1 MLAFI
6 WFIFD
11 DLVAIIAHSAQQFI
25 YPLVFEL
32 GFSLPYSRQLEA
44 EADAVGL
51 KLATKA
57 CFDPRYSV
65 LLWEK
70 MALKVPYTKR

>member
-11 DLVAIIAHSAQQFI
+11 DFVAIIAHTAQQLI
-25 YPLVFEL
+25 YPLIFEL
-32 GFSLPYSRQLEA
+32 GFNLPYSRQLEA
-44 EADAVGL
+44 EADTVGL
-51 KLATKA
+51 QLATKA
-57 CFDPRYSV
+57 CYDPRYSV

-70 MALKVPYTKR
+70 MALKV